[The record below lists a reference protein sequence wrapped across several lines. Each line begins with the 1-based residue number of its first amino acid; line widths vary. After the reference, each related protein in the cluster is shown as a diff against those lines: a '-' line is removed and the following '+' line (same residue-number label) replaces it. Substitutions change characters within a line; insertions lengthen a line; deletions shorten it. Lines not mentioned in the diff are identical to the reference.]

1 MTLEEGEIVFCTV
14 DRIIGTN
21 VFVKLLENNREVE
34 GCIVMSEIAPGRIRN
49 IRDYVV
55 PKKQIVCKILRI
67 SGDRIDLSLRRVT
80 LKEQKEVKERYNQEK
95 SYESI
100 LKSVL
105 GENAEKIKGIISKN
119 GKVYDFLNE
128 AKENPKE
135 LEELT
140 SKDDAKKYLTL

>member
-1 MTLEEGEIVFCTV
+1 MLFQ
-14 DRIIGTN
+14 RN
-21 VFVKLLENNREVE
+21 KSFVK
-34 GCIVMSEIAPGRIRN
+34 S
-49 IRDYVV
+49 YV
-55 PKKQIVCKILRI
+55 I

-128 AKENPKE
+128 TKENPKE

>member
-1 MTLEEGEIVFCTV
+1 
-14 DRIIGTN
+14 
-21 VFVKLLENNREVE
+21 
-34 GCIVMSEIAPGRIRN
+34 MSEIAQGRISN

-55 PKKQIVCKILRI
+55 PKKEIVCKILRI

-100 LKSVL
+100 LRSVL

-140 SKDDAKKYLTL
+140 GKEEAKKILDIISAQQKKKKIVLKEISLTATDTLGIETIKNS